1 MISDKM
7 KNLVANSSI
16 IRAMFDEGKRLSKIH
31 GAENVYDYSLG
42 NPNVK
47 PPQQI
52 KDSIK
57 EILDSEDANYVHGYM
72 NNSGFEDVR
81 EDIAKHVS
89 QKYCVD
95 VTSKNIVMTCGAA
108 GGLNIVF
115 KTLLNPADEVVAFAP
130 FFGEYRNYASNFDAN
145 LVVIPA
151 DTKTFEPNI
160 EALEKAITAKTRI
173 VIVNSP
179 NNPTGVIYSE
189 DTIKKLCD
197 ILYKKQE
204 EFGTEIYLVSDEPYR
219 EIIYDDAKVPYILN
233 FYDNSIVG
241 YSYSKSLSLPGER
254 IGYLVVNSKIED
266 FESVMSSLNVANRI
280 MGFVNAP
287 SLFQRV
293 VAKNLNAEVD
303 VNIYKKNRDLLYNHL
318 VDIGFEC
325 IKPEGAFYLFPKA
338 PIEDDKEFCD
348 QAKKFNLLMVPG
360 SAFGCPGYFRLS
372 YCISYDKIERS
383 LPAFEKLIALYK

>member
-16 IRAMFDEGKRLSKIH
+16 IRAMFDEGKRLAKIH
-31 GAENVYDYSLG
+31 GEENVYDYSLG
-42 NPNVK
+42 NPNVQ
-47 PPQQI
+47 PPPQI

-57 EILDSEDANYVHGYM
+57 EILDSEDANAVHGYM

-81 EDIAKHVS
+81 EDIASHVNS
-89 QKYCVD
+89 KYGVD
-95 VTSKNIVMTCGAA
+95 VTSKSIVMTCGAA

-115 KTLLNPADEVVAFAP
+115 KTLLNPGDEVIAFAP

-151 DTKTFEPNI
+151 DTKTFEPNV
-160 EALEKAITAKTRI
+160 EELEKAITAKTRI

-189 DTIKKLCD
+189 ESIKKLCEV
-197 ILYKKQE
+197 LYKKQE
-204 EFGTEIYLVSDEPYR
+204 EFGSEIYLISDEPYR

-254 IGYLVVNSKIED
+254 IGYLVVNPKIED
-266 FESVMSSLNVANRI
+266 FDSVMSSLNVSNRI

-303 VNIYKKNRDLLYNHL
+303 VNIYKKNRDVLYNHL

-338 PIEDDKEFCD
+338 PIEDDKEFCE
-348 QAKKFNLLMVPG
+348 QAKQFNLLMVPG

-372 YCISYDKIERS
+372 YCISYDKIVRS

>member
-16 IRAMFDEGKRLSKIH
+16 IRAMFDEGKRLAKIH
-31 GAENVYDYSLG
+31 GEENVYDYSLG
-42 NPNVK
+42 NPNVQ
-47 PPQQI
+47 PPPQI

-57 EILDSEDANYVHGYM
+57 QILDSEDANAVHGYM

-81 EDIAKHVS
+81 EDIASHVNN
-89 QKYCVD
+89 KYGVD
-95 VTSKNIVMTCGAA
+95 VTSKSIVMTCGAA

-115 KTLLNPADEVVAFAP
+115 KTLLNPGDEVIAFAP

-151 DTKTFEPNI
+151 DTKTFEPNV
-160 EALEKAITAKTRI
+160 EELGKAITAKTRI

-189 DTIKKLCD
+189 ESIKKLCD
-197 ILYKKQE
+197 VLYKKQE
-204 EFGTEIYLVSDEPYR
+204 EFGSEIYLISDEPYR

-254 IGYLVVNSKIED
+254 IGYLVVNPKIED
-266 FESVMSSLNVANRI
+266 FDSVMSSLNVSNRI

-287 SLFQRV
+287 SLFQKV
-293 VAKNLNAEVD
+293 VAKNLDAEVD
-303 VNIYKKNRDLLYNHL
+303 VNIYKKNRDILYNHL

-338 PIEDDKEFCD
+338 PIEDDKEFCE
-348 QAKKFNLLMVPG
+348 QAKQFNLLMVPG

-372 YCISYDKIERS
+372 YCISYDKIVRS